1 MRRCGL
7 FDDAM
12 REERSV
18 AHCVDFSLLLID
30 VQFPIIIMVNTRVN
44 KTLLPMN
51 FIIIFTITTVCTVIQ
66 MSTKKIQFGLS
77 KIINCHESIINLCTV
92 AHIN

>member
-18 AHCVDFSLLLID
+18 AHCVDFPLLLID
-30 VQFPIIIMVNTRVN
+30 VQFPITIMVHTHVN
-44 KTLLPMN
+44 KLMPMN
-51 FIIIFTITTVCTVIQ
+51 FIMIAIYNNYSLYIWY
-66 MSTKKIQFGLS
+66 SDL
-77 KIINCHESIINLCTV
+77 NDY
-92 AHIN
+92 